1 MFKFKNYNF
10 KQYGY
15 SLLILVLILG
25 GIGAYLIGLVQA
37 ADSNLAQRQV
47 MGLAIGFFAAVFV
60 SLVDYHFICRLFIPM
75 YLFNIILLL
84 MVKYSPFAVDHYD
97 ARRWL
102 KFGSIEFQPSE
113 LSKII
118 MILFLAQFFSLFQ
131 RSINRLPTFIGAC
144 VLMAIPTYIIFD
156 QPHLSTTMVMLFIFA
171 VLYFAAGLSYK
182 IIVPILL
189 IGIPLFIGLFWYIQQ
204 DFQTLLTEYQQDRI
218 LSILNP
224 DDYPDLVYQQSNSVQ
239 AIGSGQLYGKVLNG
253 EADVLGSSYV
263 PVVESDFIFSAVGEA
278 FGFFGSC
285 VVIGLLTLI
294 IIQCLVVAKNA
305 SDYLGMLIAT
315 GISSMFM
322 IQLFVNVGVATQIL
336 PNTGT
341 PFPFLSSGL
350 SSLLSG
356 MLSVGVILNIKLQSK
371 KRGGNSI

>member
-1 MFKFKNYNF
+1 MMR
-10 KQYGY
+10 
-15 SLLILVLILG
+15 SG
-25 GIGAYLIGLVQA
+25 GSDLRASRQTEF
-37 ADSNLAQRQV
+37 ADMQQEAP
-47 MGLAIGFFAAVFV
+47 
-60 SLVDYHFICRLFIPM
+60 Y
-75 YLFNIILLL
+75 LLL
-84 MVKYSPFAVDHYD
+84 KQDDDGYRSDSDYLAYDCGSQFHVQGIHY
-97 ARRWL
+97 
-102 KFGSIEFQPSE
+102 
-113 LSKII
+113 
-118 MILFLAQFFSLFQ
+118 
-131 RSINRLPTFIGAC
+131 
-144 VLMAIPTYIIFD
+144 
-156 QPHLSTTMVMLFIFA
+156 
-171 VLYFAAGLSYK
+171 
-182 IIVPILL
+182 
-189 IGIPLFIGLFWYIQQ
+189 
-204 DFQTLLTEYQQDRI
+204 
-218 LSILNP
+218 NP
-224 DDYPDLVYQQSNSVQ
+224 DEKYDENAEKDAHGGCSTDKFEYLVYQQSNSVQ
-239 AIGSGQLYGKVLNG
+239 AIGSGQLYGKVLSG

-285 VVIGLLTLI
+285 VVIGLLALI
-294 IIQCLVVAKNA
+294 TIQCMVVAKNA